1 MGPSHKDDQW
11 QSHNQNTVVVF
22 CFDIISNPLFITSK
36 VLFHVCDKNKK
47 LFLEVVLL

>member
-11 QSHNQNTVVVF
+11 QSHNQNTVVF
-22 CFDIISNPLFITSK
+22 CFDIISNPLFIISK